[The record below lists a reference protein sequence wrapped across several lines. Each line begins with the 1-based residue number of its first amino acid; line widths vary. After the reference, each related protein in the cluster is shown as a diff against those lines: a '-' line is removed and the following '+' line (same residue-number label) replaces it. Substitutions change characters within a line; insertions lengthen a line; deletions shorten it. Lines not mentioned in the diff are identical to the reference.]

1 MTKFLWD
8 GPSDSDEEITEF
20 NPLRNEYEKKMDVK
34 YSKRSI
40 IDFVEKLVSE
50 ESPHNPNKK
59 VAKLWEEKMKEPNRI
74 TLFLKNGGSKFNDS
88 QPFIRTESVY
98 PKAFKLHKLIEAV
111 S

>member
-20 NPLRNEYEKKMDVK
+20 NTLRNEHEKKMDVK

-88 QPFIRTESVY
+88 QPFIRTESVF
-98 PKAFKLHKLIEAV
+98 PTAFNLHKLIEAV